1 MHINIQWNSDEKY
14 TKWFHTIAQ
23 QLHSNVKT
31 KPKSKVIK
39 KKKWDSTL
47 REISFGNVSRGK
59 KRTECYTQSKQLLS
73 TEKLHRTP

>member
-1 MHINIQWNSDEKY
+1 MQTERSSKSVWSPVELWSSFSLKYLLFVSFFVLFMHINIQWNSDEKY

-39 KKKWDSTL
+39 KKKSG
-47 REISFGNVSRGK
+47 I
-59 KRTECYTQSKQLLS
+59 QI
-73 TEKLHRTP
+73 